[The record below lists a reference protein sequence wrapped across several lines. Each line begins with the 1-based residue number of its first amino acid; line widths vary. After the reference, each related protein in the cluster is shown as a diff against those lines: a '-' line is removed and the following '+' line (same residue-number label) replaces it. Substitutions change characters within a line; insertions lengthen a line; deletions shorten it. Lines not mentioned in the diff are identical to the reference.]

1 MFFFALHS
9 VSQDCPEVGRAVYL
23 SGPQAEQNHFL
34 SFLISILSW
43 DCTYFYFSAVSL
55 LLCRRYEK
63 GLTKREL
70 AWSVCSC
77 VTAIWLWVPVFCRK
91 QHVKNAARGYIKW
104 QRSAW
109 SCPGEGSKKI
119 IIGLHFL
126 FTFWRMPNILSLN
139 IPSYGCQWL
148 YWGASWLSKI

>member
-91 QHVKNAARGYIKW
+91 QHVKSAARGYIKW

-119 IIGLHFL
+119 INYWAAFSLYFL
-126 FTFWRMPNILSLN
+126 EDAKYTFFKYSFIWVSVAVL
-139 IPSYGCQWL
+139 GC
-148 YWGASWLSKI
+148 